1 MFSVSPMVR
10 RAVAIACIVA
20 PIAGVRAQSN
30 SGSSNP
36 AAAAAAARDGE
47 GKKPLN
53 LEDYARWVRIG
64 GTAISADG
72 KWMTYT
78 LTPNEGGSPVLHIKP
93 IDGGN
98 EITVNL
104 GGGGAG
110 GGGRG
115 GRGGGGGGGGGP
127 AFSDDSKWITYTVAS
142 SAGRGGAG
150 GRGGRGDTPAP
161 GGRGGQTT
169 TQATPAPAS
178 RLVLRNLSTGDT
190 SSYTGVAS
198 SSFSPGSKYLVLRM
212 SGAQAAPAAGA
223 AAAPAGA
230 DIVLHDLATGTDR
243 SLGNIGQFNFND
255 DGKFLAY
262 TVTAPEKLGNGVFL
276 FDAAKGE
283 TQTLVSG
290 TADFD
295 NMAWNSAGTGLSVL
309 RGDKP
314 SGMKHRGNV
323 LLAWSGIGAG
333 APKAFTYDATK
344 DASFPKGFVLSEYS
358 APRWSQDGSRFFVG
372 VKEQETEIPA
382 ADSIRAN
389 VDVWHWKDAQVQSV
403 QIQQIANLRRATLP
417 GVVFVS
423 TGKFVKL
430 GDDDMRTVTVAAN
443 NNVGIG
449 RNDAAYRGEIAWG
462 GSRGDVYKVDVNT
475 GARTLIDKAVS
486 RAYGTSPDSKWY
498 LYLKAKQ
505 LRAVN
510 LETGTAATL
519 DASGLPLKSF
529 VNEEDDHAYELPIWG
544 VGGWT
549 RDGKAVLLYDKYDVW
564 SAPLDGTKATNIT
577 QGVGRAQQIQFRIT
591 RFGGGGGGGRGGGRG
606 GGGGAASDSDG
617 VDMTQP
623 ITLSA
628 YGDRTKK
635 SGFWKVTPG
644 QAPQQIVWVDKN
656 IGGITKAANADR
668 MLFTQQTYNEFPNVW
683 VTNTAFASPKQMTD
697 AMPNFAKDYA
707 WASGRIL
714 IDYTN
719 SKGVKLQGTLMLPAG
734 YEPGKKYPMLV
745 EFYEKRS
752 QNHHSFSQPGYSNS
766 PQLST
771 YASNGY
777 LVLEPDVVY
786 EIGRPGTS
794 SVDCITAAVKKVIE
808 LGYADPKRIG
818 LHGHSWSGYQSSFIV
833 TQTDMFAAVVTGA
846 PPTNLLSFY
855 NELYK
860 SSGTVQQGITTVG
873 QVRMGDNVTP
883 FNNPKLYMDQSPIFH
898 VDKIKTPFMILHGM
912 EDGAVDYVEGLQFFN
927 AARAAKKNVIL
938 LSYPGEAH
946 NLTNRDNQKDF
957 TIRMK
962 QYFDH
967 YLMGK
972 PAPKWLTDGLPQVN
986 KGGPIK

>member
-1 MFSVSPMVR
+1 MSSATLFVR
-10 RAVAIACIVA
+10 RVVAIACIVA
-20 PIAGVRAQSN
+20 PIVGVHAQSN
-30 SGSSNP
+30 AGNASP
-36 AAAAAAARDGE
+36 ASVGAAARDGD

-64 GTAISADG
+64 GTSISADG

-78 LTPNEGGSPVLHIKP
+78 LTPNEGGSPTLHIKP

-98 EITVNL
+98 EITVSL

-127 AFSDDSKWITYTVAS
+127 SFSDDSKWITYTVTA
-142 SAGRGGAG
+142 SAGRGG
-150 GRGGRGDTPAP
+150 T
-161 GGRGGQTT
+161 GGRGGQQTPGGRGAQSATQTT
-169 TQATPAPAS
+169 ATPPAT

-198 SSFSPGSKYLVLRM
+198 SSFSTGSRYLVLRM
-212 SGAQAAPAAGA
+212 SGAPAAQSPAAPG
-223 AAAPAGA
+223 GA
-230 DIVLHDLATGTDR
+230 DIVLHDLTSGMDK
-243 SLGNIGQFNFND
+243 SLGNVGEFSFDD

-262 TVTAPEKLGNGVFL
+262 TVTAPQKLGNGVML
-276 FDAAKGE
+276 FDVAKGE
-283 TQTLVSG
+283 TQTLVSA

-295 NMAWNSAGTGLSVL
+295 NMSWNADGTGLSVL

-314 SGMKHRGNV
+314 GSMKHRSNV

-333 APKAFTYDATK
+333 TPKAFTYDATK

-358 APRWSQDGSRFFVG
+358 APRWSADGSRFFVG
-372 VKEQETEIPA
+372 IKQQENEIPA
-382 ADSIRAN
+382 ADSTRAN
-389 VDVWHWKDAQVQSV
+389 VDVWHWRDVQAQSV
-403 QIQQIANLRRATLP
+403 QIQQIAQLRRATLP
-417 GVVFVS
+417 GVVFTA

-430 GDDDMRTVTVAAN
+430 GTDSMRTVTIAAN
-443 NNVGIG
+443 SNVGVG
-449 RNDAAYRGEIAWG
+449 RDDAAYRGEIAWG
-462 GSRGDVYKVDVNT
+462 GSRADFYKVDVNT
-475 GARTLIDKAVS
+475 GARTLIDKSLS
-486 RAYGTSPDSKWY
+486 RTFGTSPDSKWY
-498 LYLKAKQ
+498 LYLKNRQ
-505 LRAVN
+505 VRAFS
-510 LETGTAATL
+510 LESGAVTTL
-519 DASGLPLKSF
+519 DATQLPLKSY
-529 VNEEDDHAYELPIWG
+529 VNEDDDHAYEVSIWG

-549 RDGKAVLLYDKYDVW
+549 RDGKSVLLYDKYDIW
-564 SAPLDGTKATNIT
+564 SAPLDGGKATNIT

-591 RFGGGGGGGRGGGRG
+591 RFAAGGGGGRGGGGR
-606 GGGGAASDSDG
+606 GGGGAAADSDG
-617 VDMTQP
+617 VDMTKA

-635 SGFWKVTPG
+635 SGYWQVTPG
-644 QAPQQIVWVDKN
+644 QAPKEIIWADKN
-656 IGGITKAANADR
+656 IGAVQKAANADR
-668 MLFTQQTYNEFPNVW
+668 MLFTQQDYNEFPNVW
-683 VTNTAFASPKQMTD
+683 ATNTAFASPKQMTD

-707 WASGRIL
+707 WAAGRIL
-714 IDYTN
+714 VNYTD
-719 SKGVKLQGTLMLPAG
+719 SKGHKLQGTLMLPAG

-745 EFYEKRS
+745 EFYELRS
-752 QNHHSFSQPGYSNS
+752 QNHHNFSQPGYSNS

-808 LGYADPKRIG
+808 LGYADPKRVG
-818 LHGHSWSGYQSSFIV
+818 LHGHSWSGYQSSYIV

-873 QVRMGDNVTP
+873 QVRMGANVTP
-883 FNNPKLYMDQSPIFH
+883 FNNSKLYMDQSPIFH
-898 VDKIKTPFMILHGM
+898 VDKIRTPFMILHGM

-927 AARAAKKNVIL
+927 AARAAGKQVIL

-972 PAPKWLTDGLPQVN
+972 PAPQWLTDGLPQVN
-986 KGGPIK
+986 KGGPIR